1 VKLSFYYAS
10 TIVRVL
16 RVCYMPSDLVQAYV
30 TCWRNCHL
38 RTLESLAMWGLAVK
52 AWIEECGGEKRF
64 KKVKLELFDGSVVES
79 GCFLDE
85 EVFQSIRII
94 NAYIGFAR
102 QNNAIENIKV
112 VD

>member
-1 VKLSFYYAS
+1 
-10 TIVRVL
+10 
-16 RVCYMPSDLVQAYV
+16 MPSDLVQTYV
-30 TCWRNCHL
+30 TCWKNCPL

-52 AWIEECGGEKRF
+52 AWIEECSGKKRF
-64 KKVKLELFDGSVVES
+64 KKIKLELFDGSIVES

-94 NAYIGFAR
+94 NIYIGFAR
-102 QNNAIENIKV
+102 QNKATENIKV